1 MSHKFMRVLLLSL
14 VAGVGVATANGLQ
27 NEHQDVAAFSG
38 YDLNNDGVIS
48 RTEAA
53 TEAELR
59 QTWRR
64 LDQNLDDQVDQGEF
78 ARFEVIQSPVK
89 QAARSSERQ

>member
-64 LDQNLDDQVDQGEF
+64 LDQNLDDQVDQGLSL
-78 ARFEVIQSPVK
+78 IHI
-89 QAARSSERQ
+89 